1 MAGEILQKQNGV
13 QWLRTQSIC
22 ILPFLVNGLP
32 LLTVKT
38 VTESRAN
45 TQMIDMNEENE
56 HLILFG
62 S

>member
-45 TQMIDMNEENE
+45 TQMIDMNEEN
-56 HLILFG
+56 
-62 S
+62 